1 MQQFSFR
8 TKKEN
13 DSKTIAFVDLP
24 ENAIKWALL
33 LRQ

>member
-1 MQQFSFR
+1 MQQHSFK

-13 DSKTIAFVDLP
+13 DSKTISFVDMP

-33 LRQ
+33 FR